1 METTTYY
8 SAKCL
13 AFAAAFAGME
23 NVITFNTEIVS
34 ANCAGYPI
42 ADSGEL
48 FEGTAYLDKREFV
61 CVGEWDDGE
70 FTVYINNPHSE
81 VTPDGCPMFT
91 DEHPQQQFIFGR
103 YNSFKR
109 AVNKAVTIVKARKYP
124 KPIEIY

>member
-13 AFAAAFAGME
+13 AFAAAFAGMG
-23 NVITFNTEIVS
+23 NVTTFNTERVA

-42 ADSGEL
+42 ADSGEF
-48 FEGTAYLDKREFV
+48 FEGTVYINKREFV
-61 CVGEWDDGE
+61 CVGEWDNGE
-70 FTVYINNPHSE
+70 FTVYINNPHCE
-81 VTPDGCPMFT
+81 VTSDGCAIFT

-103 YNSFKR
+103 YKSFKR
-109 AVNKAVTIVKARKYP
+109 ALNKAVAIVKAGKYP

>member
-23 NVITFNTEIVS
+23 NVTTFNTEIVS

-61 CVGEWDDGE
+61 CVGEWDNGE
-70 FTVYINNPHSE
+70 FTVYINNPYCE
-81 VTPDGCPMFT
+81 VTPDGCAIFT

-103 YNSFKR
+103 YKSFKR
-109 AVNKAVTIVKARKYP
+109 ALNKAVAIVKVGKYP